1 MRLKAYVKQVRED
14 GKIDLVLQKL
24 GAKKVDDFRKCYY
37 NILKIMKASLH

>member
-24 GAKKVDDFRKCYY
+24 GAKKVDDFSEVLLQYIKG
-37 NILKIMKASLH
+37 S